1 MARSTVSNSDGV
13 AFTNNKPK
21 VSLKATLLPGAVK
34 STPNTLET
42 LFGLMAFVEAPLVC
56 KSGTIFKAA

>member
-1 MARSTVSNSDGV
+1 MARSIVSISEAV
-13 AFTNNKPK
+13 AFTNNKPN
-21 VSLKATLLPGAVK
+21 VYLKATLLPGAVK

-56 KSGTIFKAA
+56 KSGTFFKAT